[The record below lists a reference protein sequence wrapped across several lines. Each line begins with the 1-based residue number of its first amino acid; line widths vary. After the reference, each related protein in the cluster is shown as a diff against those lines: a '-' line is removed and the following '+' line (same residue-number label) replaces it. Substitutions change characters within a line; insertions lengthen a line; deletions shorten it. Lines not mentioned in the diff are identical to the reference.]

1 MPKKLNVNIPKLWL
15 CKYFY
20 LFFFFI
26 YSSLFLFNLNC
37 FWNLHCFSISH
48 GVVFRIKSTAIL
60 LNKTN
65 QSFCYQK
72 FDTKR
77 NPLVVVYS
85 NYPSN
90 NSYGATI
97 LSAYL
102 AIMLQSLLA
111 YCRRHLRMTR
121 WLTSYCQQLQ
131 KQFQFEV
138 GVWIERKLSCNLRKS
153 FLIIRKVLVKL

>member
-1 MPKKLNVNIPKLWL
+1 MPKKLNANIPKLWL
-15 CKYFY
+15 YKYFY
-20 LFFFFI
+20 FFFFFI

-90 NSYGATI
+90 NSYGASI

-121 WLTSYCQQLQ
+121 CLHHTASNY
-131 KQFQFEV
+131 
-138 GVWIERKLSCNLRKS
+138 RKS
-153 FLIIRKVLVKL
+153 FNLKSVFELKENFPVTWESRSS